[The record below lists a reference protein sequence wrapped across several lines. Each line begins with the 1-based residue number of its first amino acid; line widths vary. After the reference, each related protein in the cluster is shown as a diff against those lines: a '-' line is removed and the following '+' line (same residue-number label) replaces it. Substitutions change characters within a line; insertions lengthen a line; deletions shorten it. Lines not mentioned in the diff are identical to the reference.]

1 MPEILPFIPL
11 GIIGIITWSL
21 WGIRRLY
28 GANYKPFQGSY
39 NATTSVVVP
48 VYMEDPDILI
58 RAIKSYLANNVGEV
72 VLVVDS
78 KDTASIE
85 NIRKN
90 FPSQTFPKV
99 RLIITDEP
107 GKRPALAWGITEAT
121 GEIIV
126 LSDSDTAWAP
136 NLLEE
141 ILKPF
146 TDPNVGGVGA
156 KQSVEDYQKSIVWRI
171 ENWLLDLRY
180 IDFVPGMSVDGVVSC
195 LSGRTAAYRRSLL
208 LPILPELTGETFL
221 GKACIGGD
229 DLRLT
234 HLLLSRGYKT
244 VYQSTAQARTVYSG
258 RLSNFVRRK
267 IRWSRNSYRGNLRA
281 FWQGW
286 VWRKSWI
293 LPVSMFHATITP
305 YTLAIGG
312 LATLYL
318 ALTSPGAETTLFGF
332 AFNLPLLWL
341 VASIGG
347 RSFKG
352 FSHLRQVPRDLSL
365 AVIMTFLM
373 LFVMVPVKV
382 FSLATM
388 NRQGWVGTRKSPG
401 PDSLGASIA

>member
-1 MPEILPFIPL
+1 MPDILPFIPL

-28 GANYKPFQGSY
+28 GANYRPFQTSY
-39 NATTSVVVP
+39 TATTSVVVP
-48 VYMEDPDILI
+48 VYREDPEVLV
-58 RAIKSYLANNVGEV
+58 RATKSYIANNVDEV
-72 VLVVDS
+72 ILVVDS
-78 KDTASIE
+78 GDTVNIE
-85 NIRKN
+85 NIHKN
-90 FPSQTFPKV
+90 FPLNAFPKV
-99 RLIITDEP
+99 KLMITDEP
-107 GKRPALAWGITEAT
+107 GKRPALAWGIREAT
-121 GEIIV
+121 GEIVV

-136 NLLEE
+136 NLIEE

-146 TDPNVGGVGA
+146 NDPNIGGVGA
-156 KQSVEDYQKSIVWRI
+156 KQNVEDFQKSIVWRI

-180 IDFVPGMSVDGVVSC
+180 IDFVPGMSVDGVVNC

-221 GKACIGGD
+221 GKTCIGGD

-234 HLLLSRGYKT
+234 HLLLSRGYNT
-244 VYQSTAQARTVYSG
+244 VYQSTAQAKTVYSG
-258 RLSNFVRRK
+258 GLNNFVRRK

-286 VWRKSWI
+286 AWRKSWI

-312 LATLYL
+312 LATLYF
-318 ALTSPGAETTLFGF
+318 ALTSPGTLTTLFGV

-341 VASIGG
+341 VVSIGG

-352 FSHLRQVPRDLSL
+352 LSHLRQVPRDLAL

-373 LFVMVPVKV
+373 LFVMVPVKI
-382 FSLATM
+382 FSLVTM
-388 NRQGWVGTRKSPG
+388 NRQGWVGTRNSPK
-401 PDSLGASIA
+401 PKI

>member
-1 MPEILPFIPL
+1 MVNILLLIPL
-11 GIIGIITWSL
+11 GIIGIITWSV

-28 GANYKPFQGSY
+28 GANYRPFQGSY
-39 NATTSVVVP
+39 TATTSVVVP
-48 VYMEDPDILI
+48 VYMEDPEVL
-58 RAIKSYLANNVGEV
+58 RGAIKSYLSNDVGEV

-78 KDTASIE
+78 GDTRNIE

-90 FPSQTFPKV
+90 FPFSKFPKV
-99 RLIITDEP
+99 KLIITDEP
-107 GKRPALAWGITEAT
+107 GKRPALAWGIREAT
-121 GEIIV
+121 GEIVV
-126 LSDSDTAWAP
+126 LSDSDTTWAE
-136 NLLEE
+136 NLLGE
-141 ILKPF
+141 ILRPF
-146 TDPNVGGVGA
+146 NDPEVGGVGA
-156 KQSVEDYQKSIVWRI
+156 KQNVEDFQKSIIWRI

-180 IDFVPGMSVDGVVSC
+180 IDFVPGMSVDGVVNC

-221 GKACIGGD
+221 GKICVGGD

-234 HLLLSRGYKT
+234 HHLLSRGYKT

-286 VWRKSWI
+286 IWQKSWI

-305 YTLAIGG
+305 YTLAIGA
-312 LATLYL
+312 LATAYL
-318 ALTSPGAETTLFGF
+318 ALTSPGTATTVFGI
-332 AFNLPLLWL
+332 AFNLPLVWL

-352 FSHLRQVPRDLSL
+352 ISHLRRVPKDVSL
-365 AVIMTFLM
+365 AIVMTFVM
-373 LFVMVPVKV
+373 LFLMVPVKI

-388 NRQGWVGTRKSPG
+388 NRQGWVGTRNSPK
-401 PDSLGASIA
+401 PIH

>member
-1 MPEILPFIPL
+1 MPNVLPLIPL

-28 GANYKPFQGSY
+28 GANYTPFQGSY
-39 NATTSVVVP
+39 TATTSAVVP
-48 VYMEDPDILI
+48 VYMEDPAVLV

-78 KDTASIE
+78 GDTV
-85 NIRKN
+85 NIRNIQKN
-90 FPSQTFPKV
+90 FPVKAFPNVK
-99 RLIITDEP
+99 LIITDEP
-107 GKRPALAWGITEAT
+107 GKRPALAWGIREAT
-121 GEIIV
+121 GEIVV

-136 NLLEE
+136 NLLDE

-146 TDPNVGGVGA
+146 IDSNVGGVGA
-156 KQSVEDYQKSIVWRI
+156 KQNVEDFEKSIVWRI

-180 IDFVPGMSVDGVVSC
+180 IDFVPGMSVDGVVNC

-208 LPILPELTGETFL
+208 LPMLAELTGETFL
-221 GKACIGGD
+221 GKTCIGGD

-258 RLSNFVRRK
+258 RLNNFIRRK

-312 LATLYL
+312 LATAYF
-318 ALTSPGAETTLFGF
+318 ALTSPGTVTTLFGV
-332 AFNLPLLWL
+332 AFNFPLLWL
-341 VASIGG
+341 VVSIGG

-352 FSHLRQVPRDLSL
+352 LSHLRQVPRDVSL

-373 LFVMVPVKV
+373 LFIMVPVKI
-382 FSLATM
+382 FSLVTM
-388 NRQGWVGTRKSPG
+388 NRQGWVGTRN
-401 PDSLGASIA
+401 SIKPNI

>member
-1 MPEILPFIPL
+1 MPDILPFIPL

-28 GANYKPFQGSY
+28 GANYRPFQTSY
-39 NATTSVVVP
+39 TATTSVVVP
-48 VYMEDPDILI
+48 VYREDPEVLV
-58 RAIKSYLANNVGEV
+58 RAIKSYLSNNVDEV
-72 VLVVDS
+72 ILVVDS
-78 KDTASIE
+78 GDTVNIE
-85 NIRKN
+85 NIHKN
-90 FPSQTFPKV
+90 FPLNAFPKV
-99 RLIITDEP
+99 KLMITDEP
-107 GKRPALAWGITEAT
+107 GKRPALAWGIREAT
-121 GEIIV
+121 GEIVV

-136 NLLEE
+136 NLIEE

-146 TDPNVGGVGA
+146 NDPNIGGVGA
-156 KQSVEDYQKSIVWRI
+156 KQNVEDFQKSIVWRI

-180 IDFVPGMSVDGVVSC
+180 IDFVPGMSVDGVVNC

-221 GKACIGGD
+221 GKTCIGGD

-234 HLLLSRGYKT
+234 HLLLSRGYNT
-244 VYQSTAQARTVYSG
+244 VYQSTAQAKTVYSG
-258 RLSNFVRRK
+258 GLSNFVRRK

-286 VWRKSWI
+286 AWRKSWI

-312 LATLYL
+312 LATLYF
-318 ALTSPGAETTLFGF
+318 ALTSPGTLTTLFGV

-341 VASIGG
+341 VVSIGG

-352 FSHLRQVPRDLSL
+352 LSHLRQVPRDLAL

-373 LFVMVPVKV
+373 LFVMVPVKI
-382 FSLATM
+382 FSLVTM
-388 NRQGWVGTRKSPG
+388 NRQGWVGTRNSPK
-401 PDSLGASIA
+401 PKI

>member
-1 MPEILPFIPL
+1 MPDVLPLIPL

-28 GANYKPFQGSY
+28 GANYRPFQGSY
-39 NATTSVVVP
+39 TATTSVVVP
-48 VYMEDPDILI
+48 VYNEDPDVLV

-72 VLVVDS
+72 VLVVDIG
-78 KDTASIE
+78 DIVNIE
-85 NIRKN
+85 NIQKN
-90 FPSQTFPKV
+90 FSVKAFPNVK
-99 RLIITDEP
+99 LIVTDEP
-107 GKRPALAWGITEAT
+107 GKRPALAWGIREAT
-121 GEIIV
+121 GEIVV
-126 LSDSDTAWAP
+126 LSDSDTSWAP

-146 TDPNVGGVGA
+146 NDPDVGGVGA
-156 KQSVEDYQKSIVWRI
+156 KQNVEDFQKSIVWRI

-180 IDFVPGMSVDGVVSC
+180 IDFVPGMSVDGVVNC
-195 LSGRTAAYRRSLL
+195 LSGRTAAYRRSIL
-208 LPILPELTGETFL
+208 LPILAELTGETFL
-221 GKACIGGD
+221 GKPCIGGD

-312 LATLYL
+312 LATAYF
-318 ALTSPGAETTLFGF
+318 ALTSPGTVTTLFGV

-352 FSHLRQVPRDLSL
+352 LSHLRQVPRDVSL
-365 AVIMTFLM
+365 ALIMTFLM
-373 LFVMVPVKV
+373 FFVMVPVKV
-382 FSLATM
+382 FSLVTM
-388 NRQGWVGTRKSPG
+388 NRQGWVGTRNSVRPN
-401 PDSLGASIA
+401 I